1 LRCYQ
6 ACCVVLAS
14 LQTKMEMMMSDVSGK
29 TVLAEFIEKWIRIE
43 NEVKLLAE
51 DRKELVSDYKDKLD
65 VKAVQAALRIVK
77 MKARLDVSD
86 EELENIVSALERHVS
101 L

>member
-1 LRCYQ
+1 
-6 ACCVVLAS
+6 
-14 LQTKMEMMMSDVSGK
+14 QTKMEMMMSDVSGK